1 MSIKMELECL
11 HAYRETSIVP
21 IRRKNYAWIN
31 AIAYALIDL
40 IIPISPRKKRSNV
53 YVDEITVRPLARTE
67 RLYLR
72 IPSTRRERLTS
83 VPFTSQT
90 TVALF
95 RKMQTSSLNRL
106 RDVLQLLATC
116 RLEIE
121 HLASPQRSG
130 AYPLPDIRWQERS
143 IERRR
148 LMYYQDTAEKAST
161 YLIQNSVSHYLFHQ
175 SPTEGTRQDLPLE
188 RINTAFYHYGEQVIQ
203 LEVIREMQRQQLERV
218 ERLQSLPAP
227 ATDPSQLSEW
237 KEEAEEFYT
246 ERLQAQENVLEKLT
260 KDLSQ
265 QLERYTVRSA

>member
-1 MSIKMELECL
+1 
-11 HAYRETSIVP
+11 
-21 IRRKNYAWIN
+21 
-31 AIAYALIDL
+31 
-40 IIPISPRKKRSNV
+40 
-53 YVDEITVRPLARTE
+53 
-67 RLYLR
+67 
-72 IPSTRRERLTS
+72 
-83 VPFTSQT
+83 
-90 TVALF
+90 
-95 RKMQTSSLNRL
+95 
-106 RDVLQLLATC
+106 
-116 RLEIE
+116 
-121 HLASPQRSG
+121 
-130 AYPLPDIRWQERS
+130 
-143 IERRR
+143 
-148 LMYYQDTAEKAST
+148 MYYQDTAEKAST

-246 ERLQAQENVLEKLT
+246 ERLQAQENVLEKMT